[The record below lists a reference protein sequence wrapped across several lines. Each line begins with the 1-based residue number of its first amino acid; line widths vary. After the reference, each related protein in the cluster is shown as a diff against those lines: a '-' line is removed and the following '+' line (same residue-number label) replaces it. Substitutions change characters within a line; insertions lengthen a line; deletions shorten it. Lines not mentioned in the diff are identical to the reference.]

1 MFKVWYPTFGWYLES
16 EFKSIREAKEY
27 GFMKGFPFL
36 IINQETNEIEYQSP
50 SII

>member
-1 MFKVWYPTFGWYLES
+1 M
-16 EFKSIREAKEY
+16 KSIHIQFEKLEFGTRLY
-27 GFMKGFPFL
+27 VPFL